1 MTAPGPGQPSDQPAA
16 RTDREAAVRRARD
29 LFMAGRRVEMGPLAA
44 ELGVSRVTLNRWVGS
59 RDRLLGEI
67 NWSLAEPTLR
77 HAVARAPAA
86 GADAVAYALEELIR
100 AVLAADFMSV
110 FLRRE
115 SDIALRILT
124 TSHSDMQR
132 NLIAFVEQLLRD
144 EIGVPRPALDFA
156 DLAYLVVRIAESFC
170 YIDMITGGQPDAA
183 KVGHA
188 IKALLT

>member
-1 MTAPGPGQPSDQPAA
+1 MATPSRGQPAA
-16 RTDREAAVRRARD
+16 QPPAPADRAAAVRRARQQ
-29 LFMAGRRVEMGPLAA
+29 FMAGRRVEMGSLAA

-59 RDRLLGEI
+59 RDQLLGEI

-77 HAVARAPAA
+77 QALTQAPGS
-86 GADAVAYALEELIR
+86 GADAVAHTLEALIR
-100 AVLAADFMSV
+100 AVLAADFMNV

-115 SDIALRILT
+115 RDIALRILT

-144 EIGVPRPALDFA
+144 EIGAPPPALDFA
-156 DLAYLVVRIAESFC
+156 DLAYLVVRLAESFC
-170 YIDMITGGQPDAA
+170 YIDMITGGKPDAA